1 MLYPIIFEPIYKEM
15 IWGGTRLAQIFNR
28 QLPSDKVGESW
39 DISCRPQEM
48 GVIANGPLTGVEFDA
63 YIATDRRKI
72 LGTRLENCNRF
83 PLLVK
88 IIDANDVLS
97 IQVHPDDTY
106 AMLKGGFDCGK
117 NEMWYVLAPPD
128 DGHLIIGLKSDVTR
142 EALVNAFANG
152 TVEACMEYL
161 PVAAGDIINIP
172 AGLVHALTPGAMVAE
187 VQQNSDITYRLYDY
201 NRLGLDGKPRSLHI
215 DDALAVTD
223 FDNKLSKSVVIGQ
236 SIKNGQNELIYAINN
251 PYFAI
256 IKYVLTSSLAE
267 ESDTGAFS
275 IFTCVEGC
283 AVINAGDFV
292 TEIPAGRSA
301 FIPAG
306 MGGYSI
312 APVKNCERA
321 VLLKSYV
328 PGLSS

>member
-1 MLYPIIFEPIYKEM
+1 MLYPIIFKPIYKEM
-15 IWGGTRLAQIFNR
+15 IWGGARLAQIFDR

-48 GVIANGPLTGVEFDA
+48 GVIENGPLAGISFDT
-63 YIATDRRKI
+63 YIDTDRQKI
-72 LGTRLENCNRF
+72 LGTRLEHCDRF

-97 IQVHPDDTY
+97 IQVHPDDDY
-106 AMLKGGFDCGK
+106 AVLKGGLDCGK

-142 EALVNAFANG
+142 ETLANAFANG

-161 PVAAGDIINIP
+161 PVEAGDIINIP

-201 NRLGLDGKPRSLHI
+201 NRLGLDGKPRPLHI
-215 DDALAVTD
+215 EDALAVTD

-236 SIKNGQNELIYAINN
+236 SVRKGRNELIYAINN
-251 PYFAI
+251 QYFAI
-256 IKYVLTSSLAE
+256 INYVLVSSLAE
-267 ESDTGAFS
+267 ESDPGAFS

-283 AVINAGDFV
+283 ASITVDDFV

-306 MGGYSI
+306 MGSYSI
-312 APVKNCERA
+312 APAKNGKRV
-321 VLLKSYV
+321 VLLKSFV
-328 PGLSS
+328 PA